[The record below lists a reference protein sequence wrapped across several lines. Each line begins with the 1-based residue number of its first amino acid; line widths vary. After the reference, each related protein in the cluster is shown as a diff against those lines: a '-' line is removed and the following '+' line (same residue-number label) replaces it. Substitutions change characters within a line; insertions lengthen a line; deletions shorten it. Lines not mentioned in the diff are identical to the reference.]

1 MYSHD
6 DVGVVT
12 RDRLASPASE
22 CCYSRGACATFSASS
37 RLFAAVSRP
46 HEVSGGGHVVHREGQ
61 GATAPALLGGAEE
74 LLLDGHLA
82 CDLPGL
88 AGGRRSRCGVR
99 RAFYKKA
106 RHVIQKLSVCDSVS
120 SRRCRAVWRCW
131 PCFVLGPAFG
141 RARAHRA
148 PATRVRFIFYLR
160 PRWTV
165 WRPERTH
172 NLRCG
177 QIQKKKSRAVA
188 PRGRESERRRAQS
201 LRPWSGQSHAAPAH
215 LPRSSHGTCHGGSG

>member
-1 MYSHD
+1 M
-6 DVGVVT
+6 T

-165 WRPERTH
+165 SQ
-172 NLRCG
+172 CG
-177 QIQKKKSRAVA
+177 DQ
-188 PRGRESERRRAQS
+188 RGRTISVVDKFKKINRARSRRGGGRASGAERRA
-201 LRPWSGQSHAAPAH
+201 
-215 LPRSSHGTCHGGSG
+215 

>member
-1 MYSHD
+1 M
-6 DVGVVT
+6 
-12 RDRLASPASE
+12 RPA
-22 CCYSRGACATFSASS
+22 R
-37 RLFAAVSRP
+37 
-46 HEVSGGGHVVHREGQ
+46 SGGR
-61 GATAPALLGGAEE
+61 
-74 LLLDGHLA
+74 
-82 CDLPGL
+82 
-88 AGGRRSRCGVR
+88 RRSRCGVR

-215 LPRSSHGTCHGGSG
+215 RSSHGMWMCAKISAHRAPSVGRRFRNKKHTAM

>member
-1 MYSHD
+1 M
-6 DVGVVT
+6 
-12 RDRLASPASE
+12 RPA
-22 CCYSRGACATFSASS
+22 R
-37 RLFAAVSRP
+37 
-46 HEVSGGGHVVHREGQ
+46 SGGR
-61 GATAPALLGGAEE
+61 
-74 LLLDGHLA
+74 
-82 CDLPGL
+82 
-88 AGGRRSRCGVR
+88 RRSRCGVR

-106 RHVIQKLSVCDSVS
+106 RHVIQKLSVCDSFS

-201 LRPWSGQSHAAPAH
+201 QRPWSGQSHVPPPHIGHRASRAHGMWMCAKISAPSVASEIKST
-215 LPRSSHGTCHGGSG
+215 LP

>member
-1 MYSHD
+1 M
-6 DVGVVT
+6 
-12 RDRLASPASE
+12 RPA
-22 CCYSRGACATFSASS
+22 R
-37 RLFAAVSRP
+37 
-46 HEVSGGGHVVHREGQ
+46 SGGR
-61 GATAPALLGGAEE
+61 
-74 LLLDGHLA
+74 
-82 CDLPGL
+82 
-88 AGGRRSRCGVR
+88 RRSRCGVR

-106 RHVIQKLSVCDSVS
+106 RHVIQKLSVCDSFS

-201 LRPWSGQSHAAPAH
+201 QRPWSGQSHAAPAH
-215 LPRSSHGTCHGGSG
+215 RSSASRIARHVDVWCKDQRTERRFRNKKHTAMNVSATQKYPSMRYRFTHLYRSDT

>member
-1 MYSHD
+1 M
-6 DVGVVT
+6 
-12 RDRLASPASE
+12 RPA
-22 CCYSRGACATFSASS
+22 R
-37 RLFAAVSRP
+37 
-46 HEVSGGGHVVHREGQ
+46 SGGR
-61 GATAPALLGGAEE
+61 
-74 LLLDGHLA
+74 
-82 CDLPGL
+82 
-88 AGGRRSRCGVR
+88 RRSRCGVR

-215 LPRSSHGTCHGGSG
+215 LPRSSDIARHMWGVCAKISAPSVASEIKSTLPCNVSATQKYPSMRYRFTHLYRSDT